1 MNYSLHEKCCP
12 TEEAI
17 DLATLLEKISQLS
30 KVEQIEIYKIL
41 KKTDDK
47 ITENKNGI
55 FINLSYISDE
65 TLRDIQAFVNY
76 SLENKVRLE
85 KLEELSEELIRKS
98 IHKEEGPS
106 LGGREPEQIPI
117 EHNISSITNQARIKS
132 NRMVAGRNFNKESVS
147 DDEDVE
153 TEEKQL
159 VAIKKDSPEDEGGR
173 IVCGQ
178 QIEID
183 EIEKMETV
191 ETMVSE
197 EVVESV
203 ATGADDIEQELE
215 QNSQRKKY
223 GGISAK
229 ILKKCKE
236 YCRTNSYTSGNLMGF
251 GIEDE
256 DELGEAGNSIFDC
269 LTDELQEE
277 KL

>member
-12 TEEAI
+12 TEETI
-17 DLATLLEKISQLS
+17 DLATLREKISQLS

-55 FINLSYISDE
+55 FINLSNISNE

-98 IHKEEGPS
+98 IQKEENQILS
-106 LGGREPEQIPI
+106 GGESEQIPVKN
-117 EHNISSITNQARIKS
+117 NISSITNQAIVKT
-132 NRMVAGRNFNKESVS
+132 NRMVASRNFTKETVS
-147 DDEDVE
+147 DDEDVD

-159 VAIKKDSPEDEGGR
+159 VAIKKESGEEDTGR

-191 ETMVSE
+191 ETMISE
-197 EVVESV
+197 EVVEV
-203 ATGADDIEQELE
+203 NVNGIDDIEQELE

-236 YCRTNSYTSGNLMGF
+236 YCRTNSYTSGNLIGF
-251 GIEDE
+251 GMED
-256 DELGEAGNSIFDC
+256 DDDGGEGGGSIFDC